1 MDFILQSVRQRALT
15 AHLVT
20 TVRNLRLLLL
30 KCFQTSVPRELFAKK
45 RAQLMVSQHSA
56 DSPLT
61 QPLNLKPT
69 EVMLAVRTAF
79 ARQEQSQS
87 LPTSLHK

>member
-30 KCFQTSVPRELFAKK
+30 KCFQTSVPRELFAK
-45 RAQLMVSQHSA
+45 RRVQLVVSQHSVV
-56 DSPLT
+56 SPLT
-61 QPLNLKPT
+61 QPLNLNQ
-69 EVMLAVRTAF
+69 EVMHAVRTAF